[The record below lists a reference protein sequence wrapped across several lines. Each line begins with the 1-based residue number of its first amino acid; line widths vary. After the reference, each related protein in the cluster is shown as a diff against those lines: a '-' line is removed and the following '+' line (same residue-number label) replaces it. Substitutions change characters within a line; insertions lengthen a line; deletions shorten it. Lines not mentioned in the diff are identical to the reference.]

1 MEFNAQIYAKDGSDF
16 VLLDLFKDEKIEIK
30 SSVQDISDISEVF
43 TDFSQDFTIPASKVN
58 NGVFKHYYNND
69 LDQFNANVRI
79 DGIIEINGTPFRKG
93 KIQLESA
100 EIKSN
105 QVESYKISFY
115 GDTVSLKDKFGDDK
129 LKDLNYTTIA
139 TLYNGATVENSITD
153 NSDLNVRFPLIS
165 SNRLWSYTGGASTDI
180 TQSGTPMVW
189 NELFPAVKDKSIIDI
204 IEFQYGVSFV
214 GNFLTDK
221 RFTNSFTWWKN
232 RQEAEFLSQPFNLT
246 FDFTGIADVTRA
258 TYEHLDEP
266 NEINIVGFDISS
278 EYSSFITDFIT
289 NQYLNIKIRVDNL
302 SNSSPFFIDV
312 YKNGVL
318 FNSFEQLIDGSY
330 VTVVNEFLVISNA
343 FQSLDDLY
351 TFNVRTTGA
360 ATFDYD
366 IQYNFGFNDVEIV
379 SGGPN
384 VITAQP
390 SGGESYTFS
399 STSGSTIGNFDF
411 NTTAPDISVL
421 DWFKG
426 TLKQFNLT
434 CYPTANDNEYQ
445 VEPLQEYY
453 QGGEE
458 VIITPYV
465 DTDSIEVSRPKLYN
479 ELAFSWQESKSFL
492 NKDFKEAYE
501 RQYGGLRETFPNY
514 DGGKYEVKLPFETLL
529 FNNVDTTNGNLML
542 GYSLTESPDYK
553 PYIPKPVKLYLGE
566 ELTPVFFYFDDGS
579 GASVVSSYM
588 PFGSEVT
595 SNNIRYTSNFG
606 QEQSVLDLAPLENSL
621 YRAYYQPYLVNLF
634 NSKTRI
640 VKLKA
645 KLPMSMLTRLTLDD
659 AVIVRDKNYR
669 INDMTTDLT
678 TGVVQLVLISDF
690 VVPRTKIVVNIIDS
704 GVNDFVIPIKPP
716 KGGTISIEAVS
727 GTTFST
733 SSITLPATG
742 EGEQNWTISTPENPS
757 GAVQQEEYLLTGVN
771 SDGST
776 AYEQTIIIEQE
787 T

>member
-16 VLLDLFKDEKIEIK
+16 VLLDLFKDEKIELK

-43 TDFSQDFTIPASKVN
+43 TDFSKDFTIPASKTN

-100 EIKSN
+100 EVKNN
-105 QVESYKISFY
+105 QVESYKVSFY
-115 GDTVSLKDKFGDDK
+115 GDNVSLKDKFGDDK
-129 LKDLNYTTIA
+129 LKDLNYATIA
-139 TLYNGATVENSITD
+139 TAYSGSTVENSITD
-153 NSDLNVRFPLIS
+153 TADLDVRFPLIS
-165 SNRLWSYTGGASTDI
+165 SERVWTYADGASTDI
-180 TQSGTPMVW
+180 TQVGTPLAW
-189 NELFPAVKDKSIIDI
+189 TELFPAVKDKSIFDI
-204 IEFQYGVSFV
+204 IEFQYGVQFV

-232 RQEAEFLSQPFNLT
+232 RQNAAFFSQPFDLT
-246 FDFTGIADVTRA
+246 FDFTSIADNTKA
-258 TYEHLDEP
+258 TYEHLNEP
-266 NEINIVGFDISS
+266 NEINIVGFDINS

-289 NQYLNIKIRVDNL
+289 GQYLNIKIKVDNL

-312 YKNGVL
+312 YKNGAL
-318 FNSFEQLIDGSY
+318 FNSFEQLVDGSY

-343 FQSLDDLY
+343 FQSLDDVY
-351 TFNVRTTGA
+351 EFKVRTTGA

-366 IQYNFGFNDVEIV
+366 IQYNFGFDDVEINTPN
-379 SGGPN
+379 PN

-390 SGGESYTFS
+390 AGGESYTFS
-399 STSGSTIGNFDF
+399 STSGTTSSNFDF

-445 VEPLQEYY
+445 IEPLQDYY

-458 VIITPYV
+458 VIITPHV
-465 DTDSIEVSRPKLYN
+465 ITDSIEVSRPPLYN
-479 ELAFSWQESKSFL
+479 EIVFSWEESKSFL
-492 NKDFKEAYE
+492 NKDFREAYE
-501 RQYGGLRETFPNY
+501 RQYGGLRETFPDY

-566 ELTPVFFYFDDGS
+566 QLTPVYFFFDDGT
-579 GASVVSSYM
+579 GGTLKNDYM

-595 SNNIRYTSNFG
+595 HNSIRYASNFG

-621 YRAYYQPYLVNLF
+621 YRTYYQPYLVNLF
-634 NSKTRI
+634 NSKTRVI
-640 VKLKA
+640 KLKA

-659 AVIVRDKNYR
+659 AIIVRDKKYR

-678 TGVVQLVLISDF
+678 TGDVQLVLISDF
-690 VVPRTKIVVNIIDS
+690 IVERSRYLVNGIPS
-704 GVNDFVIPIKPP
+704 GVGDIVIPIKPP
-716 KGGTISIEAVS
+716 KGGTISIESVS
-727 GTTFST
+727 IKTFST

-742 EGEQNWTISTPENPS
+742 EGEQNWTLTQPENTD
-757 GAVQQEEYLLTGVN
+757 GAARQEEYLLTGVN

-776 AYEQTIIIEQE
+776 AYEQTIIIEQA

>member
-16 VLLDLFKDEKIEIK
+16 VLLDLFKDEKIELK

-43 TDFSQDFTIPASKVN
+43 TDFSKDFTIPASKTN

-69 LDQFNANVRI
+69 LDQFNANIRI

-153 NSDLNVRFPLIS
+153 SSDLNVRFPLIS

-246 FDFTGIADVTRA
+246 FDFTGIADVTKA

-289 NQYLNIKIRVDNL
+289 NQYLNIKIKVDNL

-351 TFNVRTTGA
+351 TFNVRTTGS

-379 SGGPN
+379 SGAPN

-479 ELAFSWQESKSFL
+479 ELVFSWQESKSFL
-492 NKDFKEAYE
+492 NKDFREAYE

-529 FNNVDTTNGNLML
+529 FNNVDTTNSNLML

-690 VVPRTKIVVNIIDS
+690 VVPKRRIVVNIIDS
-704 GVNDFVIPIKPP
+704 GVNNFVIPIKPP

-727 GTTFST
+727 GKTFST

-776 AYEQTIIIEQE
+776 AYEQTIIIEQA